1 LGLLIGVCSG
11 KPADT
16 MKSLSGSLKL
26 LIFAALGTGVI
37 VGARALAD
45 CTFTPKPGYKVFKVS
60 KERAVKN
67 EDAFSDIF
75 DNLGKDAQYCFHIRH
90 SPGHKGHGKYKDK
103 TEYDI
108 TNVSNGSS
116 QFDIKTDKVTVS
128 DKKASN
134 EELTRISSH
143 TTVQIASPS
152 SSDITAVQNALSP

>member
-1 LGLLIGVCSG
+1 
-11 KPADT
+11 

-67 EDAFSDIF
+67 EDTFSDIF
-75 DNLGKDAQYCFHIRH
+75 DNLGKDAQYCFHMRH
-90 SPGHKGHGKYKDK
+90 SPGHHGHGKYAGK

-108 TNVSNGSS
+108 TNVSKGSS
-116 QFDIKTDKVTVS
+116 QLDIKTDSVTVS
-128 DKKASN
+128 EKASN
-134 EELTRISSH
+134 EQLTPISTH
-143 TTVQIASPS
+143 TTVQIASPTDT
-152 SSDITAVQNALSP
+152 DITAVSSALQ